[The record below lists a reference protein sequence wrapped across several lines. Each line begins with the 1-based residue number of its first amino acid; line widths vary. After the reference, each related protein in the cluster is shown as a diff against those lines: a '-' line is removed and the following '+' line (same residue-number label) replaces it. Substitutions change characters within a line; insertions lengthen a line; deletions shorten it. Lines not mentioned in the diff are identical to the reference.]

1 MSEPSGVTT
10 TYLELSDPGAL
21 RAADWPDAAAV
32 VVPCRPTLGFY
43 RYLLA
48 EVGGPW
54 RWTDRVDWDDER
66 LATHLADPAVSL
78 ALLLRDG
85 CPAGFFELRRTPTET
100 EIVYF
105 GLAPE
110 FIGRGLGGPFL
121 TAAVREAFAGGPRR
135 VWLHTCSRDAPAALP
150 NYLARGFVVTHT
162 VEEGA

>member
-1 MSEPSGVTT
+1 VSEPSGVTT

-21 RAADWPDAAAV
+21 RAAEWPDAAAV

-66 LATHLADPAVSL
+66 LATHLADPGGEPLPVAPPRLSGRV
-78 ALLLRDG
+78 LRAPSD
-85 CPAGFFELRRTPTET
+85 ARRD

-110 FIGRGLGGPFL
+110 YIGRGLGGPFL
-121 TAAVREAFAGGPRR
+121 TAAVPRGAR
-135 VWLHTCSRDAPAALP
+135 RRTATGLAAHL
-150 NYLARGFVVTHT
+150 LA
-162 VEEGA
+162 